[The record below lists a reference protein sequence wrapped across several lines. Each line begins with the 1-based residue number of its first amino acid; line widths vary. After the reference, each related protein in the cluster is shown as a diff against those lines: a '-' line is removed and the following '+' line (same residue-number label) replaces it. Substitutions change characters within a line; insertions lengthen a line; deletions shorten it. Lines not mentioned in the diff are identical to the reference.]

1 MEQGRRVFQIEL
13 CIPKEEFEKEVSA
26 YSTEK
31 WSKVMHSSMGDNIF
45 KFGGENF
52 VATLAYTANDKY
64 CLLEIIPKEGDFS
77 SDMEYN
83 EKLYNFLE
91 SVIMP
96 YKEEHKNNINV
107 YLLKN
112 DKIL

>member
-1 MEQGRRVFQIEL
+1 
-13 CIPKEEFEKEVSA
+13 
-26 YSTEK
+26 
-31 WSKVMHSSMGDNIF
+31 MHSSMGDNIF